1 MGPLEN
7 EDTLL
12 TVNNYVNSLLQLRH
26 FEEAKSLL
34 RKSIPVARRIMGT
47 GNVDTLRLR
56 WNYAMALYRD
66 TGATLDDLRE
76 AVTTLEEIERIARR
90 VLGGAHPVTGGI
102 EHDLK
107 GFRAALRAREQ
118 CPQTQV
124 HVLRKT
130 IS

>member
-76 AVTTLEEIERIARR
+76 AVTTLEDTVRVARR
-90 VLGGAHPVTGGI
+90 FLGSSHPFTAGTEDRVRHAQAT
-102 EHDLK
+102 LS
-107 GFRAALRAREQ
+107 ARET
-118 CPQTQV
+118 PQEGA
-124 HVLRKT
+124 
-130 IS
+130 